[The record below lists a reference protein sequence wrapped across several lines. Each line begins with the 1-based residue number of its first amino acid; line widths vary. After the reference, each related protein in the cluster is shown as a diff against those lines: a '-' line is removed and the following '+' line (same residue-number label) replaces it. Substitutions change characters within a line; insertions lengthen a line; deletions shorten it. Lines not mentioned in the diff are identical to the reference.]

1 MSESHYSIGDYFK
14 RNISNEVYFTP
25 GSQAF
30 ITLGVSSNI
39 VIGLNTDFRF
49 GYHFQCGASARLE
62 LIAEKKFS
70 NVPFLGKAF
79 SQVDEVYTKSLQW
92 ICGFRNRR
100 AVDLTM
106 ISPKLKETT
115 GGWSFFKKAQYAFSA
130 GTPKISQWEDFNE
143 ESFLQSDATTLYGL
157 PLNVQSKILSWV
169 SVDQVDAVLVPLCI
183 WAAPTMSVI
192 TGTVTSA
199 ITAVKDCAVQ
209 SIAAIESAPK
219 WAWDCIVG
227 KVTPVEEVEGKITLA
242 NNIDPEYRM
251 PASVWEGI
259 FGFQTQQRAELEVQH
274 ELSKVAQNFKTFKL
288 APRCQ
293 SFYGEVHHHCA
304 SVYSIQAQAMTLNP
318 SEVLFVQANGDDFEI
333 SKNLTNFM

>member
-39 VIGLNTDFRF
+39 VIGLNTNFRF

-106 ISPKLKETT
+106 ICPELKETI
-115 GGWSFFKKAQYAFSA
+115 GGWSFFKKAPYALSA
-130 GTPKISQWEDFNE
+130 GIPKISQWEDFNE

-157 PLNVQSKILSWV
+157 PLNVQSTILPWLR
-169 SVDQVDAVLVPLCI
+169 VDKDDAVLVPLCI
-183 WAAPTMSVI
+183 WAAPTLFW
-192 TGTVTSA
+192 
-199 ITAVKDCAVQ
+199 VKDGAVQ
-209 SIAAIESAPK
+209 SFAAIKSASK

-227 KVTPVEEVEGKITLA
+227 KVTPVEGKVTLA

-251 PASVWEGI
+251 PASVWGGI

-274 ELSKVAQNFKTFKL
+274 ELSKVEQNFTTCKL